1 MNIDS
6 IQNGIVIDHIKAGSA
21 MELYDLLGLDAL
33 DVSVAIIKN
42 VSSRKMGK
50 KDIIK
55 IDADIPVDLDVIG
68 YVDPGATINII
79 KDGLLIEKKTLSLPK
94 TLTNVLKCKNPR
106 CITSC
111 EQELDQ
117 IFCLTDRAKKE
128 YRCAWCE
135 TKASYI

>member
-68 YVDPGATINII
+68 YVDPGATINVI
-79 KDGLLIEKKTLSLPK
+79 KDGLLVEKKTLSLPK

-111 EQELDQ
+111 EQELDHV
-117 IFCLTDRAKKE
+117 FRLTDESKKL
-128 YRCAWCE
+128 YR
-135 TKASYI
+135 

>member
-68 YVDPGATINII
+68 YVDPGATINVI
-79 KDGLLIEKKTLSLPK
+79 KDGLLVEKKTLSLPK

-111 EQELDQ
+111 EQELDHV
-117 IFCLTDRAKKE
+117 FRLTDEAKKL
-128 YRCAWCE
+128 YRCVYCE
-135 TKASYI
+135 TKAN